1 MNMQPSQPLARW
13 VVGYGLFLIAI
24 GVVGFLSNPE
34 KAATALISGG
44 TFGGLSLLWGILMAR
59 GKRWSRTA
67 ALVTTLLLTVPF
79 GWRAVLGW
87 KAVAAGQS
95 EKVVAATLISLM
107 LAASVVMI
115 RKLICQK
122 TPVTCDPRVETHA
135 G

>member
-1 MNMQPSQPLARW
+1 MQQSQPLARW
-13 VVGYGLFLIAI
+13 VVAYGLFLIVI

-34 KAATALISGG
+34 KARTALISGG

-67 ALVTTLLLTVPF
+67 ALVTTLLLTIVF
-79 GWRAVLGW
+79 SWRTVMGWQ
-87 KAVAAGQS
+87 AVAAGQS

-115 RKLICQK
+115 LKLLDQK
-122 TPVTCDPRVETHA
+122 ATLTHGKENEPHA
-135 G
+135 R